1 MKKWLYFVIGVIMS
15 VVGLGFADIVR
26 RMFHGEQA
34 IANLLAY
41 GMYLCIVMITCTGI
55 IVSKIE
61 AKKGEK

>member
-1 MKKWLYFVIGVIMS
+1 MS